1 MHRFYI
7 FHPIQMFPLEV
18 TAAAALYLGCKSE
31 SQGRLSVQIIKSLI
45 KILNRPEP
53 TPTEL
58 EAYKEEVNV
67 VEHFMAMTISFDFDV
82 RLPTKNIND
91 ACKMFNI
98 GNYEPNNLKASID
111 LIATNR

>member
-31 SQGRLSVQIIKSLI
+31 SQARFSVQIIKSLL
-45 KILNRPEP
+45 KVLNRPEP
-53 TPTEL
+53 TPSEL
-58 EAYKEEVNV
+58 SAYKEEVNI
-67 VEHFMAMTISFDFDV
+67 VEHFMAMTISFDFDA
-82 RLPTKNIND
+82 RLPTRNISD

-98 GNYEPNNLKASID
+98 GNYKPENLKVSID
-111 LIATNR
+111 LIASNR

>member
-31 SQGRLSVQIIKSLI
+31 SQARHSVQIIKSLM

-53 TPTEL
+53 TPTEI
-58 EAYKEEVNV
+58 EAYKEEINI
-67 VEHFMAMTISFDFDV
+67 VEHFMAMTLSFDFDA
-82 RLPTKNIND
+82 RLPTKNISN
-91 ACKMFNI
+91 ACNLFNI
-98 GNYEPNNLKASID
+98 GNYDPHHLKSLIDCIAS
-111 LIATNR
+111 NR